1 MKRTLKILLAIIV
14 LLAFTACNNEK
25 KEVQKEVI
33 NISSSIL
40 PIDNFVKKV
49 GGDLVKTTVMI
60 PPGASPANYQPTP
73 KEMSMMSESSLYF
86 SVGVPTEATNIIPA
100 VNQADVKIIN
110 LDKKVNEIYEDRYF
124 DATIHHEEIHHDEE
138 NHSNHSHHDGHEAK
152 HDDYHD
158 DHHDDHHDEINE
170 EEHHDHSHEGRDPH
184 IWMSPKRAI
193 VMVDQ
198 IQKEL
203 MNLDPKNKDIY
214 EANAKAY
221 KEELIKLD
229 ESIKNTLSNYKNKS
243 FIIMHPSLG
252 YFADDYGLNMVEI
265 EKNGKEATASHLAKV
280 IEFAKSN
287 DIHVVFYQAEFDSQ
301 QANVIANEID
311 GNVNEIAPLS
321 PNYIDNMNI
330 IIKAFEE
337 ALKE

>member
-1 MKRTLKILLAIIV
+1 MKKTLKILLAIMV
-14 LLAFTACNNEK
+14 LLVFTACTNEEK
-25 KEVQKEVI
+25 QEKQEIIK
-33 NISSSIL
+33 ISSSIL

-49 GGDLVKTTVMI
+49 GGNLVETMVMI

-73 KEMSMMSESSLYF
+73 REMSMMSESSLYF
-86 SVGVPTEATNIIPA
+86 SVGVATEATNIIPA
-100 VNQADVKIIN
+100 VNQANVKIIN
-110 LDKKVNEIYEDRYF
+110 LDKKVKEIYEDRYF
-124 DATIHHEEIHHDEE
+124 DAIVEH
-138 NHSNHSHHDGHEAK
+138 
-152 HDDYHD
+152 
-158 DHHDDHHDEINE
+158 E
-170 EEHHDHSHEGRDPH
+170 EEHHEEEHSHGGRDPH

-193 VMVDQ
+193 VIVDQ
-198 IQKEL
+198 IQREL
-203 MNLDPKNKDIY
+203 INLDPKNKEIY

-229 ESIKNTLSNYKNKS
+229 ESIKNTLSNYKNKT

-252 YFADDYGLNMVEI
+252 YFADDYNLNMVAI
-265 EKNGKEATASHLAKV
+265 EKNGKEATASHLQKV

-311 GNVNEIAPLS
+311 GEVKEIAPLS
-321 PNYIDNMNI
+321 PNYIDNLNE

>member
-1 MKRTLKILLAIIV
+1 MKKTLKILLAIMV
-14 LLAFTACNNEK
+14 LLVFTACTNEEK
-25 KEVQKEVI
+25 QEKQEIIK
-33 NISSSIL
+33 ISSSIL

-49 GGDLVKTTVMI
+49 GGNLVETMVMI

-73 KEMSMMSESSLYF
+73 REMSMMSESSLYF
-86 SVGVPTEATNIIPA
+86 SVGVATEATNIIPA
-100 VNQADVKIIN
+100 VNQANVKIIN
-110 LDKKVNEIYEDRYF
+110 LDKKVKEIYEDRYF
-124 DATIHHEEIHHDEE
+124 DAIVEH
-138 NHSNHSHHDGHEAK
+138 
-152 HDDYHD
+152 
-158 DHHDDHHDEINE
+158 E
-170 EEHHDHSHEGRDPH
+170 EEHHEEEHSHGGRDPH

-193 VMVDQ
+193 VIVDQ
-198 IQKEL
+198 IQREL
-203 MNLDPKNKDIY
+203 INLDPKNKEIY

-229 ESIKNTLSNYKNKS
+229 ESIKNTLSNYKNKT

-252 YFADDYGLNMVEI
+252 YFADDYNLNMVAI
-265 EKNGKEATASHLAKV
+265 EKNGKEATASHLQKV

-311 GNVNEIAPLS
+311 GEVKEIAPLS
-321 PNYIDNMNI
+321 PNYIDNLNE

-337 ALKE
+337 VLKE

>member
-1 MKRTLKILLAIIV
+1 MKKTLKILLAIMV
-14 LLAFTACNNEK
+14 LLVFTACTNEEK
-25 KEVQKEVI
+25 QEKQEIIK
-33 NISSSIL
+33 ISSSIL

-49 GGDLVKTTVMI
+49 GGNLVETMVMI

-73 KEMSMMSESSLYF
+73 REMSMMSESSLYF
-86 SVGVPTEATNIIPA
+86 SVGVATEATNIIPA
-100 VNQADVKIIN
+100 VNQANVKIIN
-110 LDKKVNEIYEDRYF
+110 LDKKVKEIYEDRYF
-124 DATIHHEEIHHDEE
+124 DAIVEH
-138 NHSNHSHHDGHEAK
+138 
-152 HDDYHD
+152 
-158 DHHDDHHDEINE
+158 E
-170 EEHHDHSHEGRDPH
+170 EEHHEEEHSHGGRDPH

-198 IQKEL
+198 IQREL
-203 MNLDPKNKDIY
+203 INLDSKNKEIY

-229 ESIKNTLSNYKNKS
+229 ESIKNTLSNYKNKT

-252 YFADDYGLNMVEI
+252 YFADDYNLNMVAI
-265 EKNGKEATASHLAKV
+265 EKNGKEATASHLQKV

-311 GNVNEIAPLS
+311 GEVKEIAPLS
-321 PNYIDNMNI
+321 PSYIDNLNE